1 MPAAGEST
9 TDRRE
14 KLAGHQRSIA
24 GADDKNTLIEAIRDA
39 LNVSAPV
46 GSPST
51 LDDIAKR
58 YAKQADEAR
67 DVQDRVEQVA
77 LTGLPDAWVG
87 STGARAQ
94 EVVSA
99 AARAAAQMDEAI
111 RGARRALI
119 LLSDA
124 LTTAQSEDKGG
135 REQLRE
141 ALGML
146 GGEDGFFDDMVEK
159 DAEEAERL
167 RARNIASAGAKTM
180 HAAAEKADD
189 AAREAARDL
198 NKFAAEA
205 RAGRMKTDNISAAD
219 RLVLADIG
227 VAGKDPETNELLTA
241 NDLERSG
248 KAMERMNA
256 QDQAKFERMLAES
269 KSPQER
275 AYLVKALAAGHDMN
289 AVSEFRDKIHGKDP
303 AWLQRHLTPVTTAGD
318 SMDNEGLNPDGSN
331 KNTDQH
337 AFKGEKWS
345 QDAPTCVPSTVVT
358 GRAVVDPLYALE
370 LTGGPSG
377 QEDDPA
383 AFRERLHDE
392 QMRLHEDG
400 DGANEYDFPFG
411 STPAGMDEEGKTT
424 ITNNEMSPH
433 TGSEYTYQET
443 ASADARRE
451 VLTDVE
457 KSVAEGKPV
466 PITVEGKDKNGDY
479 VGHSMM
485 IVGQEGNML
494 QVYNPWGTT
503 TWISEDDFINGNMQK
518 ASDNRLPNASGVH
531 LPAE

>member
-1 MPAAGEST
+1 MPDAGEST

-14 KLAGHQRSIA
+14 KLAGYQRSIA
-24 GADDKNTLIEAIRDA
+24 GAGDKNTLIEAIQNA

-58 YAKQADEAR
+58 YAKQADAAR
-67 DVQDRVEQVA
+67 DVQDRVEQIA
-77 LTGLPDAWVG
+77 QKGLPDAWVG
-87 STGARAQ
+87 STGAKAQ

-124 LTTAQSEDKGG
+124 LTTAQSADKGG

-205 RAGRMKTDNISAAD
+205 RAGKMKTDNISAAD
-219 RLVLADIG
+219 RLVLADISG
-227 VAGKDPETNELLTA
+227 TGGPAEMNELLTA

-256 QDQAKFERMLAES
+256 RDQAEFERMLAES

-275 AYLVKALAAGHDMN
+275 AYLVKALRRRIRPERGLGVPRQDPRQGPGLAAAAPDAGHHGGRQHEERGPQLRRFEQEQGRPGIQRGALVPGRQHVC
-289 AVSEFRDKIHGKDP
+289 AVHRRQRPCHGRP
-303 AWLQRHLTPVTTAGD
+303 CVRPRTHRRPVGP
-318 SMDNEGLNPDGSN
+318 G
-331 KNTDQH
+331 
-337 AFKGEKWS
+337 
-345 QDAPTCVPSTVVT
+345 
-358 GRAVVDPLYALE
+358 GRP
-370 LTGGPSG
+370 
-377 QEDDPA
+377 
-383 AFRERLHDE
+383 RR
-392 QMRLHEDG
+392 
-400 DGANEYDFPFG
+400 FP
-411 STPAGMDEEGKTT
+411 
-424 ITNNEMSPH
+424 
-433 TGSEYTYQET
+433 
-443 ASADARRE
+443 
-451 VLTDVE
+451 
-457 KSVAEGKPV
+457 
-466 PITVEGKDKNGDY
+466 
-479 VGHSMM
+479 
-485 IVGQEGNML
+485 
-494 QVYNPWGTT
+494 
-503 TWISEDDFINGNMQK
+503 
-518 ASDNRLPNASGVH
+518 
-531 LPAE
+531 